1 MIYRYR
7 YLDNTGKYHV
17 LRDTG
22 APRAPTTIGVQPEK
36 YTVADPELNPRK
48 IIPITPAA
56 ERVAENAD
64 GESDAEMVSLY
75 QAHKK
80 IYPRS
85 VSGVFSRWRW
95 LVVFLTQLVFYG
107 LPWIQWG
114 QRQAVLFDLGAR
126 RFYVFN
132 LVLYPQDF
140 IYLTGILV
148 ISAYSLFLF
157 TAVAGRLWC
166 GYACPQTVYTEIF
179 LWLEKFTEG
188 DRSARMRRDADPW
201 SAEKLA
207 RKSAKQL
214 LWIAVALWTGFSFVG
229 YFTPILSLTQE
240 FRHWDLGSWEIFW
253 TFFYAFATYGNAGFM
268 REQVCKYMC
277 PYARFQS
284 AMFDK
289 DTLIVTYDKE
299 RGEPRGAR
307 SKKADPNALGLGAC
321 VDCSL
326 CVQVCPTGIDIRNGL
341 QYECI
346 GCGACADVCDTVMD
360 KVGYARGL
368 VKYTTEHALQQKW
381 TRAQTLKH
389 VLRPRVLI
397 YTAILL
403 LIVTAMSLSLATRTL
418 FKVDIVRD
426 RGSLA
431 RIVEGGNIENVFRI
445 QVMNATES
453 TQRFVLSVSDL
464 PGLKVASD
472 TEMVIEPT
480 QARGV
485 AVRLQLPYEAA
496 QPGSHPIH
504 FHIEAPNLHDAITEK
519 AVFIVPQ

>member
-1 MIYRYR
+1 VSESKPPVKKVIP
-7 YLDNTGKYHV
+7 LAVSTAPIEPPP
-17 LRDTG
+17 G
-22 APRAPTTIGVQPEK
+22 A
-36 YTVADPELNPRK
+36 
-48 IIPITPAA
+48 
-56 ERVAENAD
+56 
-64 GESDAEMVSLY
+64 DAEMVSLY

-95 LVVFLTQLVFYG
+95 ILVFLTQIIFYG
-107 LPWIQWG
+107 LPWLEWG
-114 QRQAVLFDLGAR
+114 QRQAVVFDLGAR
-126 RFYVFN
+126 RFYIFN

-179 LWLEKFTEG
+179 LWLEKLAEG
-188 DRSARMRRDADPW
+188 DRSMRMRRDAAPW
-201 SAEKLA
+201 TLEKLA
-207 RKSAKQL
+207 RKAWKQFM
-214 LWIAVALWTGFSFVG
+214 WITLALWTGFTFVG
-229 YFTPILSLTQE
+229 YFTPIRVLAGE
-240 FRHWDLGSWEIFW
+240 FARWDLGSWEIFW
-253 TFFYAFATYGNAGFM
+253 TFFYAFATWGNAGFM

-307 SKKADPNALGLGAC
+307 SKKADPAALNLGAC

-368 VKYTTEHALQQKW
+368 VKYSTEHALEQHW
-381 TRAQTLKH
+381 TRDQTVRH
-389 VLRPRVLI
+389 VFRPRVLI
-397 YTAILL
+397 YTAILA
-403 LIVTAMSLSLATRTL
+403 VVVVAMSVSLALRIP
-418 FKVDIVRD
+418 FKVDVVRD

-431 RIVEGGNIENVFRI
+431 RIADGGKIENVFRI
-445 QVMNATES
+445 QVMNASEVTQNFHLSVDGLPNLIVSSETDISVES
-453 TQRFVLSVSDL
+453 TQSRW
-464 PGLKVASD
+464 
-472 TEMVIEPT
+472 
-480 QARGV
+480 V
-485 AVRLQLPYEAA
+485 AVRLQLPYEGAE
-496 QPGSHPIH
+496 PGSHTIH
-504 FHIEAPNLHDAITEK
+504 FKIESKELDKSVTEK
-519 AVFIVPQ
+519 AVFIVPR